1 MSIPPASFAWDLQP
15 GPALPPN
22 DARIAVLQGRELI
35 SLSADY
41 WQPPELTQLRQHWP
55 VADDFSGALSLG
67 RIEQQW
73 WYMIEWPG
81 SVLPANWVT
90 INARMVLAESETAFA
105 IASRATQMAIWRQQH
120 QYCGQCGTPTQQAQH
135 EHFRYCEPC
144 GLRFYPRINPCVIV
158 LVTRGD
164 EVLLAQNIRNRHRG
178 WFSTLAG
185 FMEPGESAE
194 QAVRR
199 EVFEE
204 VGVQLGQLRYLMSQT
219 WPFPNQLMLG
229 FIADYASGD
238 IQIQEAEIAEAG
250 WFHLSDLPK
259 HPPAQTI
266 SGLLIRQ
273 YQIERGYVERG

>member
-1 MSIPPASFAWDLQP
+1 MSKDPLGLAWDLQP
-15 GPALPPN
+15 GPPLPPRN
-22 DARIAVLQGRELI
+22 ARIAVVHGRELI
-35 SLSADY
+35 SLSAEF
-41 WQPPELTQLRQHWP
+41 WQPPELTQLQQHWP
-55 VADDFSGALSLG
+55 LGEDFSGALSLG

-73 WYMIEWPG
+73 WYMMEWPRAE
-81 SVLPANWVT
+81 LPSAWVT
-90 INARMVLAESETAFA
+90 INARMVLAESEIAFA

-120 QYCGQCGTPTQQAQH
+120 RYCGQCGSPTEQPQR
-135 EHFRYCEPC
+135 EHFRFCKPC

-158 LVTRGD
+158 LVTRGN
-164 EVLLAQNIRNRHRG
+164 EVLLAQSVRHRHRG

-204 VGVQLGQLRYLMSQT
+204 VGVQLRNLRYLTSQT

-229 FIADYASGD
+229 FIAEYDSGD
-238 IQIQEAEIAEAG
+238 IRIQETEIAQAG
-250 WFHLSDLPK
+250 WFDLAHLPQ

-266 SGLLIRQ
+266 SGHLIRQ
-273 YQIERGYVERG
+273 YQIERGFA